1 MLGGGAPVR
10 LVSINSSVH
19 ARKFLCSLCDFSPE
33 CFILSAVSSAG
44 ELTDFLAQVS
54 GGRRQHKPQ
63 ACLRVPLEDLLQ
75 GTGEGEP
82 SAPVETQEGR

>member
-1 MLGGGAPVR
+1 MQSGGAPVR

-54 GGRRQHKPQ
+54 GG
-63 ACLRVPLEDLLQ
+63 LRVPLEDLLQ